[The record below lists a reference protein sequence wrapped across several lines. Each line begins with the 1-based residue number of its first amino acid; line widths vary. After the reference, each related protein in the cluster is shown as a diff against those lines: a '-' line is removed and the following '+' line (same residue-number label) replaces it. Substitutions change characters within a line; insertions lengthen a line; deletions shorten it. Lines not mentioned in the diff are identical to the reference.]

1 MKASAEQIMIGNRR
15 AARIRTYP
23 LIQHGCNE
31 HNCISS
37 INSRQMLGK
46 PESERER
53 ALESEEELNLRVA
66 KIVGQ

>member
-46 PESERER
+46 PKSQREREH
-53 ALESEEELNLRVA
+53 SRV
-66 KIVGQ
+66 KRS